1 MEEHF
6 AHQHEQRNW
15 RQREIDDSRRA
26 VPEHLAQAGIAAEK
40 QDRPDDVDRH
50 EREGDRQA
58 DEQKHRGAAEKQERG
73 ELPRHIGLPLSV
85 PIAKFAHACGAP
97 RFAR

>member
-1 MEEHF
+1 MEEHL

-15 RQREIDDSRRA
+15 RQREIDDSRGA

-50 EREGDRQA
+50 E
-58 DEQKHRGAAEKQERG
+58 
-73 ELPRHIGLPLSV
+73 
-85 PIAKFAHACGAP
+85 
-97 RFAR
+97 